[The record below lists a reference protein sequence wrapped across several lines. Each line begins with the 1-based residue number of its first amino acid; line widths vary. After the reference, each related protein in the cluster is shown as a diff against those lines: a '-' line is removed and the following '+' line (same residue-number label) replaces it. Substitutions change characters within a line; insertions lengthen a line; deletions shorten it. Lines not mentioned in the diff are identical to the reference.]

1 MKIRSG
7 FVSNSSSSSF
17 VVAFPKTMPLTVDAI
32 QEYVFGS
39 IDGAVDYPYGH
50 ESLTTKRAAEIILDD
65 IQNRQSDDRRDIL
78 QIIGNGF
85 DNAPEFDYDK
95 YFKLP
100 ADKKDAYH
108 QEFEMKM
115 EIFLK
120 SVEGGLKDLEDK
132 FVLYKFEFSDND
144 GTEQTI
150 MEHGSVFDR
159 VKHWHQSNH

>member
-32 QEYVFGS
+32 EEYIFGLS
-39 IDGAVDYPYGH
+39 CAVDYPYGH
-50 ESLTTKRAAEIILDD
+50 ESITSKRASEIILDD
-65 IQNRQSDDRRDIL
+65 IQHRQSNDRRDIL

-100 ADKKDAYH
+100 ADKKDSYH

-120 SVEGGLKDLEDK
+120 SVEGGLKDLEENY
-132 FVLYKFEFSDND
+132 VLYMFEFSDNE
-144 GTEQTI
+144 GTEQVI

-159 VKHWHQSNH
+159 VKHWSQSNH